1 MKGIIGRKLG
11 MTQVFNE
18 KGLVVP
24 VTVVEAGPCVVAN
37 LKTEAIDGYNAVVLG
52 FQEVKDGKLNKP
64 EEGLFKKNKLK
75 NYKHLVEFK
84 FDEAKQIG
92 DEVKASVF
100 NKGEFVD
107 VSGTSRGR
115 GFSGVIQRHNQHR
128 LKMTHGTGPVH
139 RQPGSMGANST
150 PSRIMK
156 GKNMPGQW
164 GHEACTVQHLEVV
177 GVDEAKNVL
186 LIKGAVPGPKG
197 SLVTVRTSVKG

>member
-150 PSRIMK
+150 PSKVMK

-164 GHEACTVQHLEVV
+164 GHENCTVQHLEIA